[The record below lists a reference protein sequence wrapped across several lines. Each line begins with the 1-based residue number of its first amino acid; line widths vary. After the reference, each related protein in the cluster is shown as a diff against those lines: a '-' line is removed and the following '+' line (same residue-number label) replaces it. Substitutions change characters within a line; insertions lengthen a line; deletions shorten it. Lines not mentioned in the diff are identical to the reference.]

1 MTRIIRKNTSFR
13 LDRLPELMNNRFI
26 YDNKSGLTGSI
37 FSRPVINSLGIYKHY
52 AIVYGFDKN
61 NTLWMIENNSKGVE
75 CITFNDFLNGQN
87 KFKVEK
93 YINNSFHSKIIL
105 SRAKSKSNALY
116 HNEFNCEHFVN
127 FCHTGIASSRQFE
140 VTKGIADLAFSYF
153 EVKVSLATK
162 DEELLNSLNR
172 TRKML
177 NIERSLEWQVSLDKM
192 KNA

>member
-1 MTRIIRKNTSFR
+1 MSNLNQETVAVDNVAAELHRPQVKMARLSEEVQLPKQAHDTDAGFDLHSTTRVDIPPGGSMLVGTGLLMEIPEGWCGQINPRSGMASKHKVLVGARIIDSGFR
-13 LDRLPELMNNRFI
+13 SEVMINLINHGPEI
-26 YDNKSGLTGSI
+26 
-37 FSRPVINSLGIYKHY
+37 
-52 AIVYGFDKN
+52 
-61 NTLWMIENNSKGVE
+61 
-75 CITFNDFLNGQN
+75 
-87 KFKVEK
+87 
-93 YINNSFHSKIIL
+93 
-105 SRAKSKSNALY
+105 
-116 HNEFNCEHFVN
+116 
-127 FCHTGIASSRQFE
+127 FE